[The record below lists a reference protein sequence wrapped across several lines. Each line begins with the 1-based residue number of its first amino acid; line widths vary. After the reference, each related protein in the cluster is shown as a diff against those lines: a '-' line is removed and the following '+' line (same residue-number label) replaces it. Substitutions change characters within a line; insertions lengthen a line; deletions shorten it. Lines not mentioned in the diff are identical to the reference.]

1 MRTDIIFVTITKT
14 NTKVN
19 IISTQYQILLN

>member
-1 MRTDIIFVTITKT
+1 MRTDNIVVTITKT

-19 IISTQYQILLN
+19 IISTEHQI